1 MDPSQVLNIINF
13 IKCRSEPSLVV
24 ESNNHAE
31 PLAIVLFESAKLYK
45 MLNESNDLDAIVE
58 QISIK
63 NQAAKRYFSATGNH
77 WLF

>member
-1 MDPSQVLNIINF
+1 MDPLQVLNIINF

-24 ESNNHAE
+24 ESRSHAQ
-31 PLAIVLFESAKLYK
+31 PLAEVLIESAKLYR
-45 MLNESNDLDAIVE
+45 MLNEANDLDAIVE

-63 NQAAKRYFSATGNH
+63 NKAAKKYLSVTGQK